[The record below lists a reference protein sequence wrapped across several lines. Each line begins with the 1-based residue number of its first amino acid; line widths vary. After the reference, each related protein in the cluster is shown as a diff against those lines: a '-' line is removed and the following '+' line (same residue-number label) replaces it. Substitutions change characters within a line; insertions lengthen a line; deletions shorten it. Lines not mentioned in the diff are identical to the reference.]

1 MTTHEEKIEL
11 ARACAVFGAPYFASV
26 IYGFIYT
33 PVEGARTMFC
43 TPRMILGYD
52 PEWAMEGTVEE
63 LAADIVHEVHHF
75 RREHFVRGALV
86 EDKKLFNLAGDLA
99 INPDLKAGGWKLATT
114 KRPAVFPEHYGLP
127 PGLTTEQYYELL
139 LQQKHKT
146 GQRPKPKNA
155 QPKDG
160 KGPPQPNA
168 GGGEEQDESEE
179 AQEGI
184 CQGSCGGIAGNPSS
198 SGLEAKLDAQK
209 NVGRSEA
216 EIKGIEKKLAND
228 IKEFAAKNGRGSVPS
243 SLLDWATTFET
254 ESYVRWQDELAQVL
268 RDNTGRIQSGGDD
281 FSLQRP
287 AKRSIMRGMPR
298 PGLVEHLP
306 EVAILRD
313 SSGSMGSKQ
322 LTDACREAYY
332 VMEALGIDEVW
343 FADADT
349 AISVP
354 WKRVGAQ
361 FFKELTEVYGRG
373 GTDFRQPIESALAL
387 NPHPDIIVYTT
398 DGDGSVA
405 RMPPPDA
412 AVIWCIV
419 PSHYNKAPAR
429 WGHTVIISDDPKKRN
444 APIQY
449 AGEIEETEEDDD

>member
-1 MTTHEEKIEL
+1 MPTHEEKIEL
-11 ARACAVFGAPYFASV
+11 ARACALHGAPYFASV

-33 PVEGARTMFC
+33 PVAGAGTMFC
-43 TPRMILGYD
+43 TPKMILGYD
-52 PEWAMEGTVEE
+52 PEWAMEGSVEE

-75 RREHFVRGALV
+75 RREHFTRGALV

-99 INPDLKAGGWKLATT
+99 INPDLKAGGWKIASE
-114 KRPAVFPEHYGLP
+114 KSPRPAVFPEHYGLP
-127 PGLTTEQYYELL
+127 PNLTTEQYYELL

-146 GQRPKPKNA
+146 GQSPKPKKA
-155 QPKDG
+155 EGKGEGTPQPK
-160 KGPPQPNA
+160 A
-168 GGGEEQDESEE
+168 GSGEGEGDEEKES
-179 AQEGI
+179 GI
-184 CQGSCGGIAGNPSS
+184 CQGSCGGIAGNP
-198 SGLEAKLDAQK
+198 GNQELEKKLDAQK
-209 NVGRSEA
+209 DLGRSDA

-228 IKEFAAKNGRGSVPS
+228 IKEFAEKNGRGSVPN
-243 SLLDWATTFET
+243 SLLDWAAAFEN
-254 ESYVRWQDELAQVL
+254 ESYVRWQDELGQVL

-287 AKRSIMRGMPR
+287 SKRSIMEGMPR

-306 EVAILRD
+306 EVAIIRD
-313 SSGSMGSKQ
+313 SSGSMGAKQ
-322 LTDACREAYY
+322 LTDSCREAYY

-354 WKRVGAQ
+354 WKRVNAQ
-361 FFKELTEVYGRG
+361 FFRELKEVYGRG
-373 GTDFRQPIESALAL
+373 GTDFRQPIESALDL
-387 NPHPDIIVYTT
+387 NPRPDIIVYNT

-405 RMPPPDA
+405 RMPPPNA
-412 AVIWCIV
+412 AVVWCIV

-444 APIQY
+444 APIKY
-449 AGEIEETEEDDD
+449 ADDPEEDEEDDD